1 MRWVTVLLAAAGS
14 AVIAVLVVHFGAGA
28 VARSLAAVGI
38 SGVVMICAIHLMLMA
53 MMGLAWWVLL
63 PGSGPWPVIWARL
76 VRDSVAEV
84 LPFSQLGGYVFG
96 ARALAVAGVPGGAA
110 VATTI
115 VDVTQEFLAQIAYVA
130 IALSWLVAR
139 NPRSSLALPGAIGT
153 GLAVAGA
160 LAFVVAQRRGFG
172 LLERALGRG
181 WTAKTAAAAAGRGEF
196 RVTPDRLDRQC
207 RRNLARAEADGGG
220 TQLWGGRGDREL
232 ALCDPFAGVH
242 GAERARRAGRGLCRA
257 RHELRPG
264 PRDHPCV
271 VIAQTG
277 AGFRDRPAGLG
288 RLSPGR
294 NRPAVAGCR
303 RAAGVRG
310 CGAKTPADAAGV
322 LTAPPGGEGGSIV
335 QENRPTNATMPFSN
349 YPRSAPVATNIPLIN
364 HDFRR
369 SARV

>member
-38 SGVVMICAIHLMLMA
+38 SGVVLICAIHLLLMA

-181 WTAKTAAAAAGRGEF
+181 WTAKTAAAAASVHAAIASAGEI
-196 RVTPDRLDRQC
+196 
-207 RRNLARAEADGGG
+207 
-220 TQLWGGRGDREL
+220 WL
-232 ALCDPFAGVH
+232 ALKLMGAGRSFGVVVAIESLLYAIRSLAFMAPNALGVQE
-242 GAERARRAGRGLCRA
+242 GAYVVLGMSFGLGPETTLALSLLKRARDFAIGLPVLGAYHLVETGRLWRVAG
-257 RHELRPG
+257 ELPESAGAAQKPRPMRPG
-264 PRDHPCV
+264 
-271 VIAQTG
+271 
-277 AGFRDRPAGLG
+277 F
-288 RLSPGR
+288 
-294 NRPAVAGCR
+294 
-303 RAAGVRG
+303 
-310 CGAKTPADAAGV
+310 
-322 LTAPPGGEGGSIV
+322 
-335 QENRPTNATMPFSN
+335 
-349 YPRSAPVATNIPLIN
+349 
-364 HDFRR
+364 
-369 SARV
+369 

>member
-38 SGVVMICAIHLMLMA
+38 SGVVLICAIHLLLMA

-153 GLAVAGA
+153 GLAV
-160 LAFVVAQRRGFG
+160 
-172 LLERALGRG
+172 ERALGRG
-181 WTAKTAAAAAGRGEF
+181 WTAKTAAAAASVHAAIAATYARRRRVAASFGLHLIAWIASAGEI
-196 RVTPDRLDRQC
+196 
-207 RRNLARAEADGGG
+207 
-220 TQLWGGRGDREL
+220 WL
-232 ALCDPFAGVH
+232 ALKLMGAGRSFGVVVAIESLLYAIRSLAFMAPNALGVQE
-242 GAERARRAGRGLCRA
+242 GAYVVLGMSFGLGPETTLALSLLKRARDFAIGLPVLGAYHLVETGRLWRVAG
-257 RHELRPG
+257 ELPESAGAAQKPRPMRPG
-264 PRDHPCV
+264 
-271 VIAQTG
+271 
-277 AGFRDRPAGLG
+277 F
-288 RLSPGR
+288 
-294 NRPAVAGCR
+294 
-303 RAAGVRG
+303 
-310 CGAKTPADAAGV
+310 
-322 LTAPPGGEGGSIV
+322 
-335 QENRPTNATMPFSN
+335 
-349 YPRSAPVATNIPLIN
+349 
-364 HDFRR
+364 
-369 SARV
+369 

>member
-38 SGVVMICAIHLMLMA
+38 SGVVLICAIHLLLMA

-181 WTAKTAAAAAGRGEF
+181 WTAKTAAAAASVHAAIAATYARRRRVAASFGLHLIAWIASAGEI
-196 RVTPDRLDRQC
+196 
-207 RRNLARAEADGGG
+207 
-220 TQLWGGRGDREL
+220 WL
-232 ALCDPFAGVH
+232 ALKLMGAGRSFGVVVAIESLLYAIRSLAFMAPNALGVQE
-242 GAERARRAGRGLCRA
+242 GAYVVLGMSFGLGPETTLALSLLKRARDFAIGLPVLGAYHLVETGRLWRVAG
-257 RHELRPG
+257 ELPESAGAAQKPRPMRPG
-264 PRDHPCV
+264 
-271 VIAQTG
+271 
-277 AGFRDRPAGLG
+277 F
-288 RLSPGR
+288 
-294 NRPAVAGCR
+294 
-303 RAAGVRG
+303 
-310 CGAKTPADAAGV
+310 
-322 LTAPPGGEGGSIV
+322 
-335 QENRPTNATMPFSN
+335 
-349 YPRSAPVATNIPLIN
+349 
-364 HDFRR
+364 
-369 SARV
+369 